1 MTIKVRISVPRLVE
15 LGGVIEIK
23 ALASHPMET
32 GFRRDHKG
40 AAIPRD
46 IITHFE
52 CTFAGRT
59 VFEAEFG
66 PGIAAN
72 PFLAFHMRADASG
85 PLLFRWTDQH
95 GNVTEAARK
104 LTVSDA

>member
-1 MTIKVRISVPRLVE
+1 MKVRISVPRLVE
-15 LGGVIEIK
+15 PGSVIEIK
-23 ALASHPMET
+23 TLASHPMET

-52 CTFAGRT
+52 CMFAGST
-59 VFEAEFG
+59 VFDATFG

-72 PFLAFHMRADASG
+72 PFLSFHMRAEASG
-85 PLLFRWTDQH
+85 TLLFRWTDQH
-95 GNVTEAARK
+95 GNVTEAARD
-104 LTVSDA
+104 LTVGDA